1 VQIVEVRDESGLL
14 WVRYAERGSSPGAMV
29 LQALTSPF
37 YLVSVPAR
45 PGGVRFEQISS
56 SPRPIR

>member
-1 VQIVEVRDESGLL
+1 MSFSDVFLGTRPTSGHSVQIVEVRDESGL
-14 WVRYAERGSSPGAMV
+14 
-29 LQALTSPF
+29 ALTSPF

-45 PGGVRFEQISS
+45 PGGVWFEQISS

>member
-1 VQIVEVRDESGLL
+1 VQIVEVRDESGL
-14 WVRYAERGSSPGAMV
+14 
-29 LQALTSPF
+29 ALTSPF

-45 PGGVRFEQISS
+45 PGGVWFEQISS